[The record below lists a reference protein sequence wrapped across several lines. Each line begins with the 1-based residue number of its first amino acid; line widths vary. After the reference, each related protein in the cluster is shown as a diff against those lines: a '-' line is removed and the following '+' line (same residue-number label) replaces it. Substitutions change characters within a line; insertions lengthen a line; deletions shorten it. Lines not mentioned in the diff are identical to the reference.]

1 MKRILPAIFIFFT
14 LNAFAQNANDW
25 TTYSEN
31 DTVKIQWKYKN
42 CIYSDHFDSEYVI
55 LEITNKINKEL
66 TIDWQGQLWYDD
78 KCINC
83 ETVNEENR
91 KQIIIPAASVTEGKC
106 ITNNSLRIFSKFT
119 ENLDKMPGVN
129 KITALTKFELTNI
142 KIK

>member
-1 MKRILPAIFIFFT
+1 MKRTLPAILIAFA
-14 LNAFAQNANDW
+14 LNSFAQNTNDW

-31 DTVKIQWKYKN
+31 DTIKIQWQYQN

-91 KQIIIPAASVTEGKC
+91 KQIIIPAASVAEGKC
-106 ITNNSLRIFSKFT
+106 TMNNSLRIFSKFT
-119 ENLDKMPGVN
+119 EDLDNMPGVN